1 MNTSRMKNQIAE
13 EPPRLDARF
22 AVAFYLLTI
31 LAGGA
36 VFFTH
41 ETLVFAIVTACY
53 LAATALVYDL
63 FQPVSR
69 TLSWFAI
76 VLAASQKFLRR
87 IAEPSPR
94 VHKEVR
100 RTI

>member
-13 EPPRLDARF
+13 ESPRLNPGF
-22 AVAFYLLTI
+22 AVAFYLLTT
-31 LAGGA
+31 LAGGV
-36 VFFTH
+36 VFFIH
-41 ETLVFAIVTACY
+41 EWLGFAVVTACY

-63 FQPVSR
+63 FKPASR
-69 TLSWFAI
+69 TLSLF
-76 VLAASQKFLRR
+76 AASQNLARQIMRR
-87 IAEPSPR
+87 IAEPLLR